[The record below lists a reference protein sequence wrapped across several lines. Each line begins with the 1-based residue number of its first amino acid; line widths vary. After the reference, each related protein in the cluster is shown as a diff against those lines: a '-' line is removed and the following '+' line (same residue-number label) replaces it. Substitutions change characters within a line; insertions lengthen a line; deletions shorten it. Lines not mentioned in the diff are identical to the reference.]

1 MLFKKSLTQMRY
13 PIENGK
19 AVIELKVSTIH
30 QLFDERDPAPFREKD
45 LDDDA
50 AEYIFMSAQE
60 ITVKR
65 IARLRIFV
73 EEALTEKQLQTI
85 RHAVNTFYSYEADL
99 MSKRITAL
107 VSVALKSLIIGFSFM
122 TASIVGSHF
131 VQLAAGSFVG
141 LFLKESMVL
150 VGWVS
155 MWKPVSL
162 LLYEWWPLVDTLNIY
177 RKLSELEIDV
187 VAICG
192 RVEDRAH

>member
-1 MLFKKSLTQMRY
+1 MLFRKALKQMRY
-13 PIENGK
+13 PIENDK

-30 QLFDERDPAPFREKD
+30 QLFDERDPAPFRDKD

-50 AEYIFMSAQE
+50 AEYIFVSAQE
-60 ITVKR
+60 ISADR

-85 RHAVNTFYSYEADL
+85 RYAVNTFYSYESDL

-107 VSVALKSLIIGFSFM
+107 ISIAFKSLLIGISFM
-122 TASIVGSHF
+122 TASIIGSHF
-131 VQLAAGSFVG
+131 VSLKSESFVG
-141 LFLKESMVL
+141 LFFKESIVL

-155 MWKPVSL
+155 MWRPVSL

-177 RKLSELEIDV
+177 RKLSELEVDV
-187 VAICG
+187 VSVCG
-192 RVEDRAH
+192 RVEERSH